1 MAKLRLAYLVT
12 HPIPYQ
18 APLLR
23 MVAAQPDIELKAFF
37 GNDFTTRTFTAEEF
51 RTTITWDVPLLEGY
65 DSETLPRLWGRDP
78 AGRLPPLDF
87 WNPLTH
93 GFAKRLSAGKFDA
106 LWVHGYAHWQN
117 LCAMGSARLRGVKVL
132 LRDEATAIS
141 AQRSLAKRFA
151 KRAFFAALDRL
162 VDAYLPIGA
171 LNRRY
176 YQQHGIADS
185 RLFTMPYAVDNARFQ
200 AQAAAVSAQRMVRRA
215 ELGITPD
222 QPVLLFVAKLID
234 RKRPGLLLD
243 AFARVHGEAGMR
255 RPVLLYCGDGPL
267 RGALEEQA
275 RALPPGA
282 VRLLGF
288 QKQNELPS
296 WYDLC
301 DAFVLPSAQESW
313 GLVVNEVMNAGRAVI
328 CSDQVG
334 ASYDLVKPG
343 ENGAV
348 FKVDDVEDCARAI
361 RDVIGDGARLAAM
374 GRASRALI
382 DRWSFAE
389 DVAGLRA
396 ALAAL
401 CPGRFV
407 A

>member
-65 DSETLPRLWGRDP
+65 ESETLPRLWGKDP
-78 AGRLPPLDF
+78 PDRLPPLDF

-93 GFAKRLSAGKFDA
+93 GFAKRLAAGKFDA
-106 LWVHGYAHWQN
+106 LWVHGYAHWQH
-117 LCAMGSARLRGVKVL
+117 LTAMASAKLRGVKVL

-141 AQRSLAKRFA
+141 AQRSSVKRFA
-151 KRAFFAALDRL
+151 KRVFFGTIDRL
-162 VDAYLPIGA
+162 VDAYLPIGT

-176 YQQHGIADS
+176 YQEHGIAES

-200 AQAAAVSAQRMVRRA
+200 VQAAEVNKRRMVRRA

-234 RKRPGLLLD
+234 RKRPDLLLD
-243 AFARVHGEAGMR
+243 AFARVQAEPGMR

-267 RGALEEQA
+267 RAALEEKA
-275 RALPPGA
+275 RGLPEGA

-288 QKQNELPS
+288 QKQNELPV

-301 DAFVLPSAQESW
+301 DAFVLPSVQESW

-328 CSDQVG
+328 CSDRVG
-334 ASYDLVKPG
+334 SSYDLVKPG

-348 FKVDDVEDCARAI
+348 FRVDDVADCARAI
-361 RDVIGDGARLAAM
+361 RDVIGDPARLAAM
-374 GRASRALI
+374 GEASRALI

-396 ALAAL
+396 ALACV
-401 CPGRFV
+401 CPGKF
-407 A
+407 AA